1 MGKGEASVKVILT
14 QDVSKLGSKGDLVEV
29 ADGYARN
36 FLFKKNL
43 AVEGTQGKVREWED
57 QQKAKKNREAKLEA
71 RAIEVKKKIGG
82 KKVTVKM
89 SSGEEGKL
97 FGSVTSQQISSALAS
112 QLSVEVDKKEIK
124 LDEQIKQL
132 GLYPFKVR
140 LYSGVEAELTLSV
153 EAE

>member
-1 MGKGEASVKVILT
+1 VKVILT
-14 QDVSKLGSKGDLVEV
+14 QDVNKVGAKGDLVEV

-43 AVEGTQGKVREWED
+43 AVEGTQGRVKEWED
-57 QQKAKKNREAKLEA
+57 QQKSRKNRDARLLAEAVET
-71 RAIEVKKKIGG
+71 KKKIGG
-82 KKVTVKM
+82 KMVRVRM
-89 SSGEEGKL
+89 SSGEEGRL
-97 FGSVTSQQISSALAS
+97 FGSVTSQQIAAALVS

-132 GLYPFKVR
+132 GMFPFRIR
-140 LYSGVEAELTLSV
+140 LFTGVEAELTLCV